1 MGPFRGQFWRH
12 FSLRF
17 CVEFLGRQKVTR
29 AAPRA
34 TRSRQEPPRAAESEP
49 ARPLE
54 NIFQERRIVKVF
66 CISNT
71 PLVPVGTVAD
81 LEAKEWMSG
90 AGANRNGAK
99 LEGRG

>member
-1 MGPFRGQFWRH
+1 MGAFRSQFWQYV
-12 FSLRF
+12 SLHF
-17 CVEFLGRQKVTR
+17 CVDFGGRQKVTR

-34 TRSRQEPPRAAESEP
+34 AGTEP

-81 LEAKEWMSG
+81 LKADASAAGPLAKCRAAFFSVG
-90 AGANRNGAK
+90 SLAAVG
-99 LEGRG
+99 